1 MDNNFFKPAGDLGV
15 SNDNNPLRPAGDL
28 GVLNGN
34 NPLRPAGNLGVSNG
48 NNSFMFERQNNV
60 LKTPDE
66 IREWLKTVVSGK
78 KMSSENR
85 PAIGGGRVMVTLDEL
100 KKMVDNGD
108 NIIKAEYIEGVCCVN
123 VEFESFSIPSRCR

>member
-1 MDNNFFKPAGDLGV
+1 MN
-15 SNDNNPLRPAGDL
+15 
-28 GVLNGN
+28 
-34 NPLRPAGNLGVSNG
+34 
-48 NNSFMFERQNNV
+48 NNSFNFNEKKDEF
-60 LKTPDE
+60 KTPEE
-66 IREWLKTVVSGK
+66 IREWLKTVASGK